1 MDIEKVK
8 TTRRAPLRRHSGKAR
23 RKNIMADTVM
33 FSLRMDKETKKK
45 CEKIYSEL
53 GVSLSAAINVF
64 LHQSVYAG
72 GFPFDVRLDASTRDK
87 VAAMAEEKKTAEE
100 K

>member
-1 MDIEKVK
+1 
-8 TTRRAPLRRHSGKAR
+8 
-23 RKNIMADTVM
+23 MADTVM
-33 FSLRMDKETKKK
+33 FTLRMNKETKKK

-72 GFPFDVRLDASTRDK
+72 SWA
-87 VAAMAEEKKTAEE
+87 
-100 K
+100 

>member
-1 MDIEKVK
+1 
-8 TTRRAPLRRHSGKAR
+8 
-23 RKNIMADTVM
+23 MADTVM
-33 FSLRMDKETKKK
+33 FTLRMDKETKKK

-53 GVSLSAAINVF
+53 GLTLSGAIHVF
-64 LHQSVYAG
+64 MRRSVHAG

-87 VAAMAEEKKTAEE
+87 VTAMAEEKKTAEE

>member
-1 MDIEKVK
+1 
-8 TTRRAPLRRHSGKAR
+8 
-23 RKNIMADTVM
+23 MADTVM

-45 CEKIYSEL
+45 CEKIYGEL

-64 LHQSVYAG
+64 LHKSAVVG

-87 VAAMAEEKKTAEE
+87 VTAMAEEKKTAEE

>member
-1 MDIEKVK
+1 
-8 TTRRAPLRRHSGKAR
+8 
-23 RKNIMADTVM
+23 MADSVM

-45 CEKIYSEL
+45 CEKIYGEL

-64 LHQSVYAG
+64 LHQSVHAG

-87 VAAMAEEKKTAEE
+87 VTAMADGKKTE
-100 K
+100 KEK

>member
-1 MDIEKVK
+1 
-8 TTRRAPLRRHSGKAR
+8 
-23 RKNIMADTVM
+23 MADTVM

-72 GFPFDVRLDASTRDK
+72 GFPFDVRLDASTKRRLR
-87 VAAMAEEKKTAEE
+87 KKSSRQRNRKRKHEPA
-100 K
+100 

>member
-1 MDIEKVK
+1 
-8 TTRRAPLRRHSGKAR
+8 
-23 RKNIMADTVM
+23 MADTVM
-33 FSLRMDKETKKK
+33 FTLRMDKETKKK

-64 LHQSVYAG
+64 LHKSAVVG

-87 VAAMAEEKKTAEE
+87 VTAMADGKTTAEE

>member
-1 MDIEKVK
+1 
-8 TTRRAPLRRHSGKAR
+8 
-23 RKNIMADTVM
+23 MADTVM

-64 LHQSVYAG
+64 LHKSAVVG

-87 VAAMAEEKKTAEE
+87 VTAMADGKTTAEE